1 MFLNFRR
8 HVKMGRQPTLY
19 QLKIIYNKIWN
30 LGDSYP
36 WKNWVVFSI
45 SWRTKR
51 LILIDAK

>member
-1 MFLNFRR
+1 
-8 HVKMGRQPTLY
+8 MGRQPTLY
-19 QLKIIYNKIWN
+19 QLKIIYYKIWN

-51 LILIDAK
+51 LILTDAK